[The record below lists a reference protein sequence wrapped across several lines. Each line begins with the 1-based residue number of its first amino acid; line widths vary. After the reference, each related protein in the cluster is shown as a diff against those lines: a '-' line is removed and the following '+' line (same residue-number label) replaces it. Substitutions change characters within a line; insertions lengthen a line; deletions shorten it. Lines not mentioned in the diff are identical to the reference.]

1 MSHSESTH
9 ARLHPDEPT
18 DGPTDGP
25 TRCGSPS
32 NRASHLGD
40 GTFLD
45 ALAAG
50 LGGACFLVVVILV
63 IIRSRHAR
71 GTGPAPGLR
80 TLLVGE

>member
-1 MSHSESTH
+1 VSHSGPTH

-18 DGPTDGP
+18 DGPA
-25 TRCGSPS
+25 RCGSPP

-40 GTFLD
+40 GTLLV

-50 LGGACFLVVVILV
+50 LGGACLLVVVILV
-63 IIRSRHAR
+63 IIRSRRAR
-71 GTGPAPGLR
+71 ATGPAPGLR